1 MSLLTTNVRTSS
13 TTGTRVRIGAVSV
26 FALVIILCMAVLA
39 VLTISTA
46 HSSLALSQR
55 QAAAVQEHY
64 RNETAAQTFLAE
76 LESLSAGARTQAAA
90 TENAATSPATSANT
104 PAEASGSS
112 ADAASPAVSNADL
125 IAARNA
131 AQAATD
137 GAVEI
142 YASAVGNTV
151 YASFAGPDGRTLD
164 IALTARGDGTYRID
178 QWSMTA
184 VVNEEQPLGTLYKGA

>member
-1 MSLLTTNVRTSS
+1 MSAMSTNMRTSTA
-13 TTGTRVRIGAVSV
+13 TTARVRIGAVSI
-26 FALVIILCMAVLA
+26 FALIVILCMAVLA

-64 RNETAAQTFLAE
+64 LNETAAQAFLAE
-76 LESLSAGARTQAAA
+76 LEDLSAGAASANAAA
-90 TENAATSPATSANT
+90 TPAEGANSPANAASA
-104 PAEASGSS
+104 AI
-112 ADAASPAVSNADL
+112 SNADL

-131 AQAATD
+131 AQAATGD
-137 GAVEI
+137 AVDI

-151 YASFAGPDGRTLD
+151 YASFAGPNGRTLD

-184 VVNEEQPLGTLYKGA
+184 VVNEEQPLGTLYLGAG